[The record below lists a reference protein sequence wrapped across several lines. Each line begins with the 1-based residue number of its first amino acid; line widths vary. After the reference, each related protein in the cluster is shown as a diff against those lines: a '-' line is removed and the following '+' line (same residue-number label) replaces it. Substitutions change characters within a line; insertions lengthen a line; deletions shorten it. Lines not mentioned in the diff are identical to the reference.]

1 MGCVNLLTWVLGTNS
16 RVPERAS
23 FLGPIM
29 STGEVSTSHTVL
41 GCQTADKAVVT
52 LFITLVLLC
61 LVAMVGNGSIII
73 ALGKKWLLQ
82 RTLSAHNKLLMS
94 LAASRFCLQCVVI
107 GKNAYVFLN
116 PTVFPYNTVMQL
128 LNFMWD
134 FLTAV
139 TIWFCSLLG
148 FFYSVKIATLAHPV
162 FMWLKYRV
170 PGWVPWMLVT
180 AVGMSSLTSILC
192 FIGNYIIYMN
202 FVKSDQQPWNV
213 TGNSLRNSFEKFYF
227 FSIKMIMW
235 TIPTVIFSIFM
246 ILLLVSLVK
255 HMKKT
260 LSTFSGLRDVRAQA
274 HVKVLLTLLSFIILF
289 ISCFLTLVLSS
300 ISSTPFQEFR
310 YWMWEVVI
318 HLCTMIHPIVILFS
332 NPGLRAMVKRGC
344 C

>member
-1 MGCVNLLTWVLGTNS
+1 
-16 RVPERAS
+16 
-23 FLGPIM
+23 
-29 STGEVSTSHTVL
+29 
-41 GCQTADKAVVT
+41 
-52 LFITLVLLC
+52 
-61 LVAMVGNGSIII
+61 
-73 ALGKKWLLQ
+73 
-82 RTLSAHNKLLMS
+82 
-94 LAASRFCLQCVVI
+94 
-107 GKNAYVFLN
+107 
-116 PTVFPYNTVMQL
+116 
-128 LNFMWD
+128 
-134 FLTAV
+134 
-139 TIWFCSLLG
+139 
-148 FFYSVKIATLAHPV
+148 
-162 FMWLKYRV
+162 
-170 PGWVPWMLVT
+170 
-180 AVGMSSLTSILC
+180 
-192 FIGNYIIYMN
+192 
-202 FVKSDQQPWNV
+202 
-213 TGNSLRNSFEKFYF
+213 
-227 FSIKMIMW
+227 MIMW